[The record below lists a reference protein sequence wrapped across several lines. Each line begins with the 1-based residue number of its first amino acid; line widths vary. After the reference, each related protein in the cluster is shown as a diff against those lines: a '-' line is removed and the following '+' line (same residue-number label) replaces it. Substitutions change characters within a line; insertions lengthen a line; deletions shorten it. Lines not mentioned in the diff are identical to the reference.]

1 MRYVLLKIGE
11 NGKFKNQ
18 CNLKSVDEVIRG
30 VEKGEGFEVVNR
42 SGDIEVERFS
52 REHGRYYYTT
62 RTNSATKL
70 SRMMMEY
77 ISSDICVEEV
87 AMYASI
93 NYMIRGELRLLYY
106 ENNYNLPNDMFIKQV
121 LGEKRRLEGEQ
132 AVRFCTVIFC
142 NKYEQEMW
150 VMDYMFG
157 GRKITMLNC
166 YNDLLF
172 KF

>member
-18 CNLKSVDEVIRG
+18 CNLKSAIGVING

-42 SGDIEVERFS
+42 RGDIEVERF
-52 REHGRYYYTT
+52 GRDSGGYYYTT

-93 NYMIRGELRLLYY
+93 NYMIRGELRLLYF
-106 ENNYNLPNDMFIKQV
+106 ENSYNLPNDMFIKQV
-121 LGEKRRLEGEQ
+121 LREKRRLEGEQ
-132 AVRFCTVIFC
+132 AVRFSTVIIC
-142 NKYEQEMW
+142 NKYEHEMW
-150 VMDYMFG
+150 VMDYMSG